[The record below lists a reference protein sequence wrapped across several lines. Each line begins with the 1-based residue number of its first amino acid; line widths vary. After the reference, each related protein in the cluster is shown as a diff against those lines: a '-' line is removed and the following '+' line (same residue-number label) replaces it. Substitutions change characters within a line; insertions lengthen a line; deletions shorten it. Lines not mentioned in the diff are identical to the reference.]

1 MKNNTDLSK
10 IGIELENLDLSNVKL
25 GFSEFLSNND
35 ILAKMSAQF

>member
-10 IGIELENLDLSNVKL
+10 IAIELENLDLNNVKL

-35 ILAKMSAQF
+35 IQAKMNAQF